1 MKKLALLAA
10 VLLLGVVAVSA
21 HARTHAGAAPLVLT
35 PGHASATIDK
45 LLAAQTAGDVETMAT
60 MYTSSAV
67 VWQNG
72 NTYTGTA
79 QIREHNK
86 EAGPNA
92 YRAKRISPVIVTGN
106 VATIYERAG
115 AAGMS
120 WLALGVYQLQG
131 GHVARSWEFILRG
144 GLGSTRPFDKGL
156 W

>member
-10 VLLLGVVAVSA
+10 VLLGVGAVSA
-21 HARTHAGAAPLVLT
+21 QARTHAGAAPLVLT
-35 PGHASATIDK
+35 PGHASTTIDK
-45 LLAAQTAGDVETMAT
+45 LLAAQTAGDVKTMTA
-60 MYTSSAV
+60 MYTRSAV
-67 VWQNG
+67 MWQNG
-72 NTYTGTA
+72 DTYTGTV

-86 EAGPNA
+86 ETGSSA
-92 YRAKRISPVIVTGN
+92 YRAKRISPVIVKGN

-115 AAGMS
+115 AAGMT

-144 GLGSTRPFDKGL
+144 GPGSTRPFDKGL